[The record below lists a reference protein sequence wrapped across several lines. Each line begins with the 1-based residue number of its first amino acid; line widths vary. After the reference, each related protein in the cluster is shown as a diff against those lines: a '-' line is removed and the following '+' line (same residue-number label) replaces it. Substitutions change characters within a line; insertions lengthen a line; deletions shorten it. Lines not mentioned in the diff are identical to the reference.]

1 MKPNYS
7 VILLKFQKNKLV
19 IYTGLML
26 AMLSACTNSR
36 KGNVAKE
43 CIALNDKG
51 VSYLVNPT
59 FGEKGT
65 LDKAINLFKEA
76 IECDSNYLIAYINI
90 ANAYGQKHDFP
101 EVMKAYNFILKHSNN
116 SPVFVVQKAILFER
130 INQTDS
136 AKNYYNIAMNL
147 YSKQLLKNPNNVGVI
162 KEVIS
167 LKAYMG
173 GKDDAIKEIDKQIM
187 LHPNL
192 ERELS
197 IDYELYKYFNRYDAI
212 HGLTTEVDM
221 NKR

>member
-1 MKPNYS
+1 
-7 VILLKFQKNKLV
+7 
-19 IYTGLML
+19 
-26 AMLSACTNSR
+26 
-36 KGNVAKE
+36 
-43 CIALNDKG
+43 
-51 VSYLVNPT
+51 
-59 FGEKGT
+59 
-65 LDKAINLFKEA
+65 
-76 IECDSNYLIAYINI
+76 
-90 ANAYGQKHDFP
+90 
-101 EVMKAYNFILKHSNN
+101 
-116 SPVFVVQKAILFER
+116 
-130 INQTDS
+130 
-136 AKNYYNIAMNL
+136 MNL

-173 GKDDAIKEIDKQIM
+173 GKDDAIKEIDKQIK